1 MHIVEQKEGGH
12 LLSAGNNTQSN
23 QMAMEQVVRGP
34 SHSVEG
40 RNVREISFRQQSCP
54 DNNTPQRNE
63 LTGTGG
69 SVSHVNLQIVADQP
83 LHIQRS
89 VKFEPILVFSELS
102 NYQKQ
107 SQMDLSPW
115 ALTAPQTSPSSHYQP
130 IIPVITNYPTC
141 EQTLGPKP
149 KRQFSILNIED
160 QPPNKKSKAHI
171 TQPSLKLHPLYPK
184 PNFSDPSTKHDTP
197 LTLNKNRKASLKKL
211 ARDKPKAMSS
221 FKNQVS
227 CTKSTIPYGG
237 QATEFYSD
245 ESSLDGCNSEVMS
258 SSPISVQMAEE
269 AGLSRHENFFLELS
283 GCW

>member
-1 MHIVEQKEGGH
+1 MELNLVGAGNGVEQRFVRVRVEFDVAKSLPTGFPLDRGNLPDLWISFKYEKLGNFCYGCGRLGHEQNDCLDPNVQLLLKENIRCGIYDKWLRADNDNFQPGLRLERPQRHSFGEANSHMHIVEQKEGGH

-23 QMAMEQVVRGP
+23 QMAMEQVARGP

-149 KRQFSILNIED
+149 KRQFSILDIEN
-160 QPPNKKSKAHI
+160 QPPNKK
-171 TQPSLKLHPLYPK
+171 
-184 PNFSDPSTKHDTP
+184 
-197 LTLNKNRKASLKKL
+197 
-211 ARDKPKAMSS
+211 
-221 FKNQVS
+221 
-227 CTKSTIPYGG
+227 
-237 QATEFYSD
+237 
-245 ESSLDGCNSEVMS
+245 
-258 SSPISVQMAEE
+258 
-269 AGLSRHENFFLELS
+269 
-283 GCW
+283 